1 MPHVTIK
8 HFPIDLDDERK
19 EILSNEITATIMKV
33 FGSRE
38 GAVSIALEAVE
49 KDRWKSEVYE
59 PDIQRCPTFLLKKPD
74 Y

>member
-8 HFPIDLDDERK
+8 HFPADLDDDSRRT
-19 EILSNEITATIMKV
+19 LSDEITATIMKV

-38 GAVSIALEAVE
+38 GAVSIALETVE

-59 PDIQRCPTFLLKKPD
+59 PEIAQCPTFLLKKPD